1 MYETLIAQL
10 DQFIKKFYLSKIF
23 KGILLFSGSVITL
36 YLLLSIGEFAFYFP
50 SWLRWIFVIGFIGI
64 AAFSF
69 IYWMLIPLSKYFKIS
84 NGLSHEQAAEIIGQH
99 FPEVE
104 DKLLNIL
111 QLKSEHATSGSQE
124 LIEASIAQKAKQISW
139 VPFNNAVD
147 LKENKKFLRYAIPPL
162 LLLLGIILIAP
173 NILQESNARLSQ
185 PSKAFSKPAPFEFI
199 IENDDLKVKQ
209 FGDAEIIVK
218 VKGKAL
224 PTKLEWVQNEQ
235 KYPLIQ
241 KDANTFVY
249 KAVNVVENTKFR
261 ILANGFFSEEYL
273 LHVIKKPVV
282 SSMEVSLQYPSYT
295 KRKNET
301 LQNNGDLIVP
311 IGTKINW
318 KFSAKNTQKVA
329 LRFSNEALTW
339 LQQDNQHFAFHK
351 TAKENTTYKLFAYN
365 NDLPQ
370 GDSVQYNISVIEDQ
384 HPAIQVNQLVDSTQ
398 KGVLF
403 FMGNVSDD
411 YGITRLAFN
420 ATILNDKNQIRKT
433 IQNNIPIALSDL
445 VDFTHHISISTFQ
458 LGAGEKLEYYFTVWD
473 NDAINGNKSTKSTIF
488 TYTLPTI
495 TELKNIEQSNNQNIK
510 SSLQSSSKEVQKLSK
525 DLQSFKEKI
534 VTKKNLSWE
543 DKKEAQDLLN
553 KHQEL
558 EKEIQEIKDKYD
570 ENIKNQDL
578 FKDVAPEILEKQ
590 ELLTQMME
598 ELLSQEMKDL
608 MKELE
613 DLLEKF
619 QQKNA
624 FDKLENMQMSNDQL
638 NKELDK
644 MLELFK
650 KLELE
655 QKASDIAQQLEN
667 LAKKQDQVQN
677 QPNAP
682 NQDQL
687 NKEFENIKKDLDQLN
702 QLNKEQKDHLDLQKP
717 NEQKEDI
724 EKSMQKALDNL
735 EKNQQDPAKKEQQKA
750 SDSMKEMAENLRSQ
764 MMQMQM
770 QQTSED
776 INTIRRILSNLL
788 KLSKDQENLMQKV
801 KTTNEY
807 DTKYLQ
813 LVQQQ
818 QNIKEQSLIIED
830 SLTALGK
837 RVFQLQTYI
846 SDELYKLKRDLKK
859 STNLLEN
866 KQRGPA
872 SAAQQY
878 AMTSTNNLALMLSE
892 TMDQMQQQMNKKG
905 SSGSCSN
912 PGGEKPSKPG
922 PGELKDMQD
931 QLGKDLGK
939 MGQQLKEGQSGT
951 QINKE
956 LAGMAQRQ
964 AEIREALR
972 KMKEGMSQ
980 QQKKDSNIDELL
992 EDMDKNETDIV
1003 NKRIQQQTIL
1013 RQKNI
1018 ESKMLELEKALREQ
1032 DEKDDRSSQSAQDI
1046 PVTTPAQLKEFIN
1059 NRKSK
1064 LNISKN
1070 LPAELK
1076 PFYKN
1081 LVIKYEELK

>member
-1 MYETLIAQL
+1 LYETLIAQL
-10 DQFIKKFYLSKIF
+10 DQFIRKFYLSKIF
-23 KGILLFSGSVITL
+23 KGILLFSGSIITL

-50 SWLRWIFVIGFIGI
+50 SWLRWILVISFLGI
-64 AAFSF
+64 ALLSM
-69 IYWMLIPLSKYFKIS
+69 INWMLIPLSKYLKIS
-84 NGLSHEQAAEIIGQH
+84 NGLSYEQAAQIIGQH
-99 FPEVE
+99 FTEVQ

-124 LIEASIAQKAKQISW
+124 LLEASIAQKAKQISW

-162 LLLLGIILIAP
+162 ILLLGIILIAP
-173 NILQESNARLSQ
+173 NILKESNARLSQ

-199 IENDDLKVKQ
+199 IEEANLKVKQ
-209 FGDAEIIVK
+209 FGDAEIVVK
-218 VKGKAL
+218 VKGKTL

-235 KYPLIQ
+235 NYPLIQ

-249 KAVNVVENTKFR
+249 QATNVVENTKFR
-261 ILANGFFSEEYL
+261 ILANGYFSKVYIL
-273 LHVIKKPVV
+273 QVLKKPVV
-282 SSMEVSLQYPSYT
+282 SSMEVLLEFPSYI

-301 LQNNGDLIVP
+301 LQNSGDLIVP
-311 IGTKINW
+311 VGTKINW

-329 LRFSNEALTW
+329 LKFSNESLTW
-339 LQQDNQHFAFHK
+339 LQQDNQHFTFHK
-351 TAKENTTYKLFAYN
+351 TATDNLTYKLFAFN
-365 NDLPQ
+365 EDMPH
-370 GDSVQYNISVIEDQ
+370 GDSVQYSISVVEDQ
-384 HPAIQVNQLVDSTQ
+384 YPAIQVNQLIDRTQ
-398 KGVLF
+398 KDVLF

-411 YGITRLAFN
+411 YSVTRLAFN
-420 ATILNDKNQIRKT
+420 ASIINEKNQIRKT
-433 IQNNIPIALSDL
+433 IQTNIPVSNSDIA
-445 VDFTHHISISTFQ
+445 DFTHHISISTFQ
-458 LGAGEKLEYYFTVWD
+458 LQAGEKLEYYFTVWD
-473 NDAINGNKSTKSTIF
+473 NDAIHGSKSTKSNIF

-495 TELKNIEQSNNQNIK
+495 AEYKNIEQSNNQNIK

-525 DLQSFKEKI
+525 ELQSFKEK
-534 VTKKNLSWE
+534 VATKKNLSWE
-543 DKKEAQDLLN
+543 DKKEAEELLS
-553 KHQEL
+553 KHEEL
-558 EKEIQEIKDKYD
+558 QKEIQDIKDKYD
-570 ENIKNQDL
+570 ENLKNQEN
-578 FKDVAPEILEKQ
+578 FKEVAPEILEKQ
-590 ELLTQMME
+590 ELLTKMMD

-608 MKELE
+608 MKQLEELL
-613 DLLEKF
+613 DKF
-619 QQKNA
+619 QEKNA

-667 LAKKQDQVQN
+667 LSKKQDQAQN
-677 QPNAP
+677 QPDAP
-682 NQDQL
+682 KQNQL
-687 NKEFENIKKDLDQLN
+687 NKEFENIKKDLE
-702 QLNKEQKDHLDLQKP
+702 QLNKLNQEQKEHLDLKKP
-717 NEQKEDI
+717 NEQKEEI
-724 EKSMQKALDNL
+724 EKSMKKASENL
-735 EKNQQDPAKKEQQKA
+735 EQNQQDPAKKQQQKA
-750 SDSMKEMAENLRSQ
+750 SDGMKEMAENLRSQ

-770 QQTSED
+770 QQTAED
-776 INTIRRILSNLL
+776 INTIRRILSNLI
-788 KLSKDQENLMQKV
+788 KLSKDQEDLMQKV
-801 KTTNEY
+801 KITNEN

-859 STNLLEN
+859 STTLLED

-892 TMDQMQQQMNKKG
+892 TMNQMQQQMNKKG
-905 SSGSCSN
+905 GSGSCSN
-912 PGGEKPSKPG
+912 PGGSKPKPG
-922 PGELKDMQD
+922 PGEMKDLQD
-931 QLGKDLGK
+931 QLGKDLDK
-939 MGQQLKEGQSGT
+939 MGKQLKEGQSGT

-964 AEIREALR
+964 AEIRESLR
-972 KMKEGMSQ
+972 KMKDNMSQ
-980 QQKKDSNIDELL
+980 QQKKESKIDELL
-992 EDMDKNETDIV
+992 DDMDKNETDIV
-1003 NKRIQQQTIL
+1003 NKRIQQQTLL

-1018 ESKMLELEKALREQ
+1018 ETKMLELDKALREQ
-1032 DEKDDRSSQSAQDI
+1032 DEKDDRTSNTAQDI
-1046 PVTTPAQLKEFIN
+1046 PVTTPPQLEDFLKN
-1059 NRKSK
+1059 KKSK

-1070 LPAELK
+1070 LPPELK

-1081 LVIKYEELK
+1081 LVIKYDELK